1 MSEEDDQMS
10 WMNVMPIILPGEN
23 DDRLQ
28 VIPGI
33 G

>member
-23 DDRLQ
+23 EA
-28 VIPGI
+28 IPGI
-33 G
+33 E